1 MVASLNPLWSGL
13 LGRPK
18 TQEADQVVFFS
29 VSIPSG
35 RGFWAGRREGAA
47 QPRRLRESQS
57 PLVGASGPAAN
68 VFGEGVLL
76 ETAVSIPSGRGFWAG
91 LRYTRSNW
99 KH

>member
-1 MVASLNPLWSGL
+1 MAKSTLIGFVAEDSNNF
-13 LGRPK
+13 RPAK

-57 PLVGASGPAAN
+57 PLVGASGPA
-68 VFGEGVLL
+68 
-76 ETAVSIPSGRGFWAG
+76 
-91 LRYTRSNW
+91 
-99 KH
+99 